1 MKRELGTGI
10 DGLKAVL
17 GSAISWSPNSDDVAE
32 VTRAELCDAAVAWS
46 GLPLRE
52 IEAALDL
59 LILTPAQLRDEG
71 PRYWEQERRRY
82 RLTTHPLI
90 SASERWCLASSTRS
104 CAAPEHEADERRSFL
119 AVALIAFS
127 PREGPRGA

>member
-59 LILTPAQLRDEG
+59 LILTLPNCGTKARVTG
-71 PRYWEQERRRY
+71 NKNG
-82 RLTTHPLI
+82 
-90 SASERWCLASSTRS
+90 
-104 CAAPEHEADERRSFL
+104 ADT
-119 AVALIAFS
+119 
-127 PREGPRGA
+127 G